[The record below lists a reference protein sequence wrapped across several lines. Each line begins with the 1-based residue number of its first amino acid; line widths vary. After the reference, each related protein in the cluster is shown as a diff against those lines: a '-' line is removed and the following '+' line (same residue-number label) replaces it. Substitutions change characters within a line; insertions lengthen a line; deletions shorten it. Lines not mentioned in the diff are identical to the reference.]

1 MDETISL
8 LRLAQDAVAAMA
20 PGTYATLEESGGSGE
35 NSRSRQ
41 HKEIQI
47 DLKSARTFSTRTHRV
62 FYLEGA
68 AYIFAFGNVEATRR
82 HELCLIS
89 SRTTVIKVTF
99 ESCINNE
106 KTLTTKAPTR

>member
-8 LRLAQDAVAAMA
+8 LRLAQDAVAAVA

-35 NSRSRQ
+35 NIRSRQ

-47 DLKSARTFSTRTHRV
+47 DVKFARTFSTRTHRV

-68 AYIFAFGNVEATRR
+68 AYIRFLEMSEATCSN
-82 HELCLIS
+82 HIISTYYFIS
-89 SRTTVIKVTF
+89 SLWAV
-99 ESCINNE
+99 E
-106 KTLTTKAPTR
+106 KRSKLGIT